1 MSTVTSWWWVRHAPV
16 TSAGGRI
23 YGQRDLDADC
33 DDRAVFD
40 WLAEHLP
47 AEPLWVTSQ
56 LRRTRQTAEAIWE
69 AGRRET
75 AEPLVDPDLAEQ
87 HFGDWQGLT
96 YEELSRQRDGRWHR
110 FWLAPAAEVPPGG
123 ESFEQLVGRVGGALD
138 RFHESHGGQDI
149 VAVAHGGTI
158 RAALA
163 IALGIEPERAL
174 AFSVA
179 NCSLTRLDHIEGS
192 EGKGKEGAAW
202 RVVCVN
208 RLPGAAK

>member
-1 MSTVTSWWWVRHAPV
+1 MTRVTSWWWVRHAPV
-16 TSAGGRI
+16 TTAGGRI

-33 DDRAVFD
+33 TDRAVFE

-56 LRRTRQTAEAIWE
+56 LRRTRQTAEAIWD
-69 AGRRET
+69 AGRQG
-75 AEPLVDPDLAEQ
+75 AVEPLVDPDLAEQ

-96 YEELSRQRDGRWHR
+96 YEELNRQRNGRWHR

-123 ESFEQLVGRVGGALD
+123 ESFEQLIGRVGGALD
-138 RFHESHGGQDI
+138 RLHDSHGGRDI

-174 AFSVA
+174 AFTVA
-179 NCSLTRLDHIEGS
+179 NCSLTRLDHIEG
-192 EGKGKEGAAW
+192 KDGAAW

-208 RLPGAAK
+208 RLPGGAN

>member
-1 MSTVTSWWWVRHAPV
+1 MTRVTSWWWVRHAPV

-33 DDRAVFD
+33 GDGAVFD
-40 WLAEHLP
+40 WLAAHLP
-47 AEPLWVTSQ
+47 ADALWITSQ
-56 LRRTRQTAEAIWE
+56 LRRTHQTAAAIWT
-69 AGRRET
+69 AGGREP
-75 AEPLVDPDLAEQ
+75 ADPLVEPDLAEQ

-96 YEELSRQRDGRWHR
+96 HEELSRRRDGRWHR

-123 ESFEQLVGRVGGALD
+123 ESFEQLVDRVAGALD
-138 RFHESHGGQDI
+138 RLHDDHGGRDI

-163 IALGIEPERAL
+163 IALGLDPERAL

-179 NCSLTRLDHIEGS
+179 NCSLTRVDHIL
-192 EGKGKEGAAW
+192 GKEGAAW

-208 RLPGAAK
+208 RLPGGAS

>member
-1 MSTVTSWWWVRHAPV
+1 M
-16 TSAGGRI
+16 
-23 YGQRDLDADC
+23 
-33 DDRAVFD
+33 
-40 WLAEHLP
+40 
-47 AEPLWVTSQ
+47 TSQ
-56 LRRTRQTAEAIWE
+56 LRRTHQTAEAIWE
-69 AGRRET
+69 AGRREA
-75 AEPLVDPDLAEQ
+75 AEPLVEPDLAER

-138 RFHESHGGQDI
+138 RLHDRHRGRDI

-163 IALGIEPERAL
+163 IALGIEPEQAL

-179 NCSLTRLDHIEGS
+179 NCSLTRLDHIES
-192 EGKGKEGAAW
+192 KEGAAW

-208 RLPGAAK
+208 RLPGRVN

>member
-1 MSTVTSWWWVRHAPV
+1 MTRITSWWWVRHAPV
-16 TSAGGRI
+16 TTAGGRI

-33 DDRAVFD
+33 GDHAVFA
-40 WLAEHLP
+40 WLAGSLP

-56 LRRTRQTAEAIWE
+56 LRRTHQTAAAIWT
-69 AGRRET
+69 AGGRDP
-75 AEPLVDPDLAEQ
+75 AEPLVEPDLAEQ

-96 YEELSRQRDGRWHR
+96 HDELSRRRDGRWHR

-123 ESFEQLVGRVGGALD
+123 ESFEQLVGRVAGALERLHD
-138 RFHESHGGQDI
+138 SHGGRNI

-163 IALGIEPERAL
+163 IALGIDPEQAL
-174 AFSVA
+174 AFSVG
-179 NCSLTRLDHIEGS
+179 NCSLTRLDHIS
-192 EGKGKEGAAW
+192 GKDGAAW

-208 RLPGAAK
+208 RLPGGDN